1 MAGSFV
7 FGRRQVKSVR
17 YQLIINNIC
26 IYISTYINCVM
37 NFYQNLGYLVL
48 GSRLRRLSEAFL
60 AEINRAYQNENI
72 DFDASWFPVFYLLS
86 KNSSLSIKELSDQT
100 GVSHPA
106 ASQLI
111 TNLKNKKLV
120 ATNTCTD
127 DGRRQLVQL
136 TEQGQKLLEQILPVW
151 NAVTLAMEKLVES
164 EPGCRDILPAITA
177 LENTFRSA
185 DLAGLIHENLTANLK
200 PQEL

>member
-1 MAGSFV
+1 
-7 FGRRQVKSVR
+7 
-17 YQLIINNIC
+17 
-26 IYISTYINCVM
+26 M

-60 AEINRAYQNENI
+60 SEINRAYQNEGI

-120 ATNTCTD
+120 ATNTCAD

-136 TEQGQKLLEQILPVW
+136 TEQGQQMLEQVLPVW
-151 NAVTLAMEKLVES
+151 DAVTLAMQQLVTG
-164 EPGCRDILPAITA
+164 EPGCHDILPAITA
-177 LENTFRSA
+177 LEDTFRSA
-185 DLAGLIHENLTANLK
+185 DLAGLIHKNLAADLK

>member
-1 MAGSFV
+1 
-7 FGRRQVKSVR
+7 
-17 YQLIINNIC
+17 
-26 IYISTYINCVM
+26 M
-37 NFYQNLGYLVL
+37 NLYKDLGYLVL

-60 AEINRAYQNENI
+60 AEVNRAYQNEGI

-86 KNSSLSIKELSDQT
+86 KNNSLSIKELSEQT

-120 ATNTCTD
+120 TSATCTD

-136 TEQGQKLLEQILPVW
+136 TGSGRELLAQILPVW
-151 NAVTLAMEKLVES
+151 DAVKIAVEEVVEQETDS
-164 EPGCRDILPAITA
+164 RQLLLTITS
-177 LENTFRSA
+177 LENTFRNISIA
-185 DLAGLIHENLTANLK
+185 DKIGDQLAINQKTEVYDK
-200 PQEL
+200 